1 MDIARIVPEFH
12 ILLDPMAG
20 AVAEERE
27 DLIMFS
33 LVPIQAQLDVIEA
46 VADDLMNSLEPDK
59 ELLNTYP
66 GREETSNIAGVYANL
81 FYGLIIGLIIA
92 FMALMAILA
101 MKGVS

>member
-1 MDIARIVPEFH
+1 MDVARIVPEFH
-12 ILLDPMAG
+12 ILLDPMSG
-20 AVAEERE
+20 VVAEERD

-33 LVPIQAQLDVIEA
+33 LVPIQAQLDILED

-66 GREETSNIAGVYANL
+66 GREETSRIAGVYANL

-92 FMALMAILA
+92 FMAAMAILA

>member
-1 MDIARIVPEFH
+1 MSGVI
-12 ILLDPMAG
+12 
-20 AVAEERE
+20 AEERE

-33 LVPIQAQLDVIEA
+33 LVPIQAQLDILED

-66 GREETSNIAGVYANL
+66 GREETARIAGVYANL

-92 FMALMAILA
+92 FVAA
-101 MKGVS
+101 MVVVVMGGI

>member
-12 ILLDPMAG
+12 ILLDPMSG
-20 AVAEERE
+20 VVAEERE

-33 LVPIQAQLDVIEA
+33 LVPIQAQLDILED

-66 GREETSNIAGVYANL
+66 GREETSKIAGVYANL

-92 FMALMAILA
+92 FMAAMAILA
-101 MKGVS
+101 MGGI

>member
-1 MDIARIVPEFH
+1 MDIARVVPEFH
-12 ILLDPMAG
+12 ILLDPMLG
-20 AVAEERE
+20 VVAEERE

-33 LVPIQAQLDVIEA
+33 LVPIQAQLDILED

-66 GREETSNIAGVYANL
+66 GREETSKIAGVYANL

-92 FMALMAILA
+92 FMAAMAILA
-101 MKGVS
+101 MGGI